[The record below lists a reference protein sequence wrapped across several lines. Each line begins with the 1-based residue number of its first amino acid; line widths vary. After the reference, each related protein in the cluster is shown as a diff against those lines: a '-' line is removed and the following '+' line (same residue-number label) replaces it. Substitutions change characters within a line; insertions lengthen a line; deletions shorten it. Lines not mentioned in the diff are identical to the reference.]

1 MYNTDTDNCC
11 NSHCI
16 RELSRQQEMFLKPI
30 YLDLYDDPPDRSTM
44 HEWSTGGQVMAD
56 NGQYQYPT
64 STDDDWWFYPPAWK
78 YNSYGVYL
86 QHQCN

>member
-1 MYNTDTDNCC
+1 MYNTDTDNWC

-16 RELSRQQEMFLKPI
+16 RALSRQQEMFLKPI

-56 NGQYQYPT
+56 NGQCINIRRPLMT
-64 STDDDWWFYPPAWK
+64 TGDSTPQLAI
-78 YNSYGVYL
+78 
-86 QHQCN
+86 